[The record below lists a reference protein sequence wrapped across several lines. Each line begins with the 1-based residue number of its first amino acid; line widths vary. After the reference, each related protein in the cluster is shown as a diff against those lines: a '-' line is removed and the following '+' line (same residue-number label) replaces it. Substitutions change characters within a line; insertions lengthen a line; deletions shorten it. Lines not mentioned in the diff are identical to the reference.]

1 MPASRS
7 NRALWVALAVGLAA
21 HAVTF
26 LALQPRLQ
34 PWYFERAV
42 DIERSSWNPLITDAT
57 TYGHLASDILRE
69 GSYTSEGR
77 PLTSHMPGTPWLLA
91 LSRRVV
97 GHLGLYGAIEAAILF
112 LGTFAYARAAARL
125 HGPRIAAT
133 AMLLFLGQPLVL
145 FSAWTVNSDA
155 MHVGFFLA
163 FLALATR
170 PAPDPRAAAGA
181 GGLLGLSC
189 YFREVALADAIGAAG
204 GLARG
209 RRPGS
214 LRAGALLLGAFLL
227 TLAPWVTRNLRAGA
241 GPILTTSKA
250 PEIFFICSFG
260 LTLRDV
266 NPFDI
271 DEGGAL
277 SLADA
282 NARAAA
288 RLAADGFGPD
298 RPADDAYFIRAGLS
312 NYVAH
317 PLAQARSFVIKAG
330 NLFRPPIARRHLQG
344 FLPGGA
350 AASAAWAV
358 LALEH
363 VLLIGVGLWV
373 LVRRAP
379 PAAGALGGALAGTVA
394 VSMAI
399 WTEPRYL
406 VPFYLPLTVLAVDA
420 LATRWR
426 RRETG

>member
-1 MPASRS
+1 MPAVRS
-7 NRALWVALAVGLAA
+7 NRQLLVALALAGAA
-21 HAVTF
+21 HLVTF

-34 PWYFERAV
+34 PWYFERDV
-42 DIERSSWNPLITDAT
+42 GIERNAWNPLITDAT
-57 TYGHLASDILRE
+57 TYGNLAADLLRE

-77 PLTSHMPGTPWLLA
+77 PHTTHMPGTAWLMA
-91 LSRRVV
+91 LSKRTV
-97 GHLGLYGAIEAAILF
+97 GHLGLFGAVEAAILL
-112 LGTFAYARAAARL
+112 LGTFVYASAAARL
-125 HGPRIAAT
+125 HGPGVAAT
-133 AMLLFLGQPLVL
+133 AMFLSLVQPLVL
-145 FSAWTVNSDA
+145 FSSWTVNSDA
-155 MHVGFFLA
+155 IHVGCFLA
-163 FLALATR
+163 FLALASRST
-170 PAPDPRAAAGA
+170 PHLRAACGA

-189 YFREVALADAIGAAG
+189 YFREVALADAIGAAV

-214 LRAGALLLGAFLL
+214 RRTGALFLGAFLL

-241 GPILTTSKA
+241 GPLLTTSKA
-250 PEIFFICSFG
+250 PEIFFTCSFG

-277 SLADA
+277 SLADV
-282 NARAAA
+282 NTRAAA
-288 RLAADGFGPD
+288 RLAEDGFGPD
-298 RPADDAYFIRAGLS
+298 RPADDAYFIGAGLA

-317 PLAQARSFVIKAG
+317 PLAQAQSFVIKAG
-330 NLFRPPIARRHLQG
+330 NLFRPPIARRHLIG

-350 AASAAWAV
+350 ATAGWAV

-363 VLLIGVGLWV
+363 LLLIGVGLYV
-373 LVRRAP
+373 LVRRSP
-379 PAAGALGGALAGTVA
+379 PAAGALGGALVGTLV

-426 RRETG
+426 RREPA